1 VFSGAVEG
9 YVLDVELGDAQR
21 MTFLLVPHEVTDTT
35 ATIWVGAV
43 DEARVRER
51 SVTLAFEGNDEAG
64 EIELDN
70 SAWSTWESYRRTDPG
85 SYPPLD
91 RLLHRLLAR
100 STPVVRTLDHQ
111 RIELGRLQPRTS
123 YSLKLRVDGRDVVG
137 GLERYLR
144 EGRVT
149 TLPATLPTE
158 GEKPFTLLVGSCF
171 YGPEDPDGLVGT
183 TYRHMPEDRRPDVK
197 FLCGDQVYLDNPWR
211 ETTLKWYRGNQKPG
225 VFRAMLFR
233 KYLDNWRQVRGE
245 DAGFRH
251 LLADGANYFCSDD
264 HEFWNNAPNF
274 GGVGLANTLTREQR
288 KWWLGESRRLFRA
301 FQSPSPLLSFE
312 VPPLSV
318 CVVDTRIYRHPKGGC
333 FMKHKDLRTVARWI
347 EELQGPGVLVVG
359 QPVLVEKTGF
369 VRSLIRKGPR
379 ATIVGYFDKNL
390 PDYAQYEELIGYIR
404 SSDHS
409 IVVLTGDV
417 HFGRVVHGELRAG
430 SPAKLVEV
438 ISSPMQA
445 VLDDKGEPLF
455 GGYKEA
461 PTDHFRGLKSIEVA
475 RKQNHFATV
484 EFRLGEDG
492 QVNMTVWCW
501 PIMCPAGDVDRRP
514 QTIFEA
520 TLP

>member
-1 VFSGAVEG
+1 
-9 YVLDVELGDAQR
+9 
-21 MTFLLVPHEVTDTT
+21 MTFLLVPHQVTDTT
-35 ATIWVGAV
+35 ATIWIGAV
-43 DEARVRER
+43 DEPRVRER
-51 SVTLAFEGNDEAG
+51 SVTLAFEGNDGAG
-64 EIELDN
+64 EFELDN
-70 SAWSTWESYRRTDPG
+70 SAWSTWESYRRADPG

-100 STPVVRTLDHQ
+100 SAPVVRTLDHQ

-123 YSLKLRVDGRDVVG
+123 YSLKLRVDGRDVAE
-137 GLERYLR
+137 GLEKYLR
-144 EGRVT
+144 VGRVT
-149 TLPATLPTE
+149 TLPATLPAE
-158 GEKPFTLLVGSCF
+158 GEKPFTLLVGSCY
-171 YGPEDPDGLVGT
+171 YGPEDPDGMVGT
-183 TYRHMPEDRRPDVK
+183 TYRHIPEDRKPDIKV
-197 FLCGDQVYLDNPWR
+197 LCGDQVYLDNPWR

-288 KWWLGESRRLFRA
+288 RWWLGEARRLLRA
-301 FQSPSPLLSFE
+301 FQSPSPLLALE
-312 VPPLSV
+312 VPPLSIR
-318 CVVDTRIYRHPKGGC
+318 VVDTRIYRDTKGRC
-333 FMKHKDLRTVARWI
+333 FMKNKDLRAVGQWI
-347 EELQGPGVLVVG
+347 EGLQGPGVLVVG

-369 VRSLIRKGPR
+369 VRSLIRKGPI

-390 PDYAQYEELIGYIR
+390 PDYAQYEELIGYIQ

-417 HFGRVVHGELRAG
+417 HFGRIAHGVVRAG
-430 SPAKLVEV
+430 SRAKLVEV

-445 VLDDKGEPLF
+445 VLDDKGKPLF

-461 PTDHFRGLKSIEVA
+461 PTAHFPRLESIEIA
-475 RKQNHFATV
+475 RRQNHFATV
-484 EFRLGEDG
+484 EFREDG
-492 QVNMTVWCW
+492 QVKMMVRCW
-501 PIMCPAGDVDRRP
+501 PIMRSGEDVDQRS
-514 QTIFEA
+514 QSVFET